1 MAKED
6 IYILV
11 SSVDRELGYEQ
22 FTSLESAQ
30 QRLEEIVNARCKDEE
45 VFDSDWDA
53 GDDWA
58 YINGKY
64 SNCDYR
70 IFKLA

>member
-22 FTSLESAQ
+22 FTSLTSAQ
-30 QRLEEIVNARCKDEE
+30 ERMKKLVNAHVKDEE
-45 VFDSDWDA
+45 VFDSDWEA
-53 GDDWA
+53 GDNWA

-64 SNCDYR
+64 SNIDYR